1 MHLQT
6 LSGTFLT
13 TLDSA
18 FDVLS
23 MPSVTLDNL
32 LRNGAV
38 QGFTEFEPHIVSRI
52 ITDGELGTVYAR

>member
-1 MHLQT
+1 MRRHVFTNLPCI
-6 LSGTFLT
+6 FLT

-32 LRNGAV
+32 VHSGALH
-38 QGFTEFEPHIVSRI
+38 GLPEFEPHIVSRI
-52 ITDGELGTVYAR
+52 ITDGELER